1 MICLF
6 PIVLS
11 VEVFGFFDKLTM
23 QIEKFARASPYFVY
37 LSLQMTLENF
47 RKNQKK
53 YIDKICKMTNTF
65 EQATVT

>member
-1 MICLF
+1 
-6 PIVLS
+6 
-11 VEVFGFFDKLTM
+11 M
-23 QIEKFARASPYFVY
+23 QIEKIARASPYFVY

-53 YIDKICKMTNTF
+53 YIDKICKMTNTI